1 LGLDPSVLPEDQPCD
16 FEVWD
21 DNWDVVMMFL
31 RLQTQWNTTMAGF
44 MGIKYEV
51 LQWLCGLY
59 SVEDPRAMLEGIRI
73 MEAAALQLLN
83 NRS

>member
-1 LGLDPSVLPEDQPCD
+1 M
-16 FEVWD
+16 WD
-21 DNWDVVMMFL
+21 ENWDIVMMFL

-59 SVEDPRAMLEGIRI
+59 SVEDPRAMFEGIRI
-73 MEAAALQLLN
+73 MEASALQVLN
-83 NRS
+83 NRD